1 MPADNLGGTSPAA
14 IAPAADGPRGRL
26 IVNAD
31 DWGCDR
37 QTTCAILDGIQAGA
51 VSAVSAM
58 VFMADSDRAAAI
70 ARERGIDTGLH
81 LNFTSPFSAP
91 GCPARLAER
100 QAELARHLTRHRL
113 AQVVF
118 RPRLTQTFRD
128 VVNAQIDEF
137 GRLYGVAPSRF
148 DGHHHMHLC
157 ANLLAQRLL
166 PAGSLVR
173 RSFSFHPGERSRLNR
188 LYRRLVNDWLA
199 HRHRTV
205 DFLFS
210 LTPLAPPARLTRIF
224 ALARAHAVEV
234 ETHPVNP
241 DEYRFLVGGELLRR
255 MGDLRVAPWPPLDHR
270 ARR

>member
-1 MPADNLGGTSPAA
+1 MPADHLGRPLPSTLSS
-14 IAPAADGPRGRL
+14 AADRPRGRL

-37 QTTCAILDGIQAGA
+37 ETTCAILDGIQAGA

-81 LNFTSPFSAP
+81 LNFTTPLSAP
-91 GCPARLAER
+91 GCPTRLAAR
-100 QAELARHLTRHRL
+100 QSDLARHLTRHRL

-118 RPRLTQTFRD
+118 QPRLTQTFRD

-137 GRLYGVAPSRF
+137 GRLYGTAPSRF

-173 RSFSFHPGERSRLNR
+173 RSFSFGPGERSRLNR
-188 LYRRLVNDWLA
+188 VYRRLVNDWLA
-199 HRHRTV
+199 HRHRVV

-210 LTPLAPPARLTRIF
+210 LTPLVPPARLSRIF
-224 ALARAHAVEV
+224 ALARAYAVEV

-255 MGDLRVAPWPPLDHR
+255 MGDLRLAPPPTLDHR